1 MSDTDTDPVLAH
13 LRERK
18 AALEA
23 MATDIKARLEEVSD
37 LLDRLSDGRTRVRRR
52 LKEVPA
58 PDSPPEVA
66 A

>member
-1 MSDTDTDPVLAH
+1 MSDTTDDPVIVH

-18 AALEA
+18 AELLLQRSEV
-23 MATDIKARLEEVSD
+23 DARLAEISD